1 MLWILFLHDPS
12 GTTVYFENCV
22 ISWSEIH
29 APSSDEPRRL
39 IAKSAVHGDWSV
51 NQAVFE
57 RVNLPHD
64 FLLLTFCVVEACEHV
79 GDHSCGT
86 LAYSGCLQLCTSSF
100 RSSRGGK
107 PASLRSEERRVGKE
121 CRSRWSPYH

>member
-39 IAKSAVHGDWSV
+39 IAKSAVHWDWSV

-64 FLLLTFCVVEACEHV
+64 FMLLTFCVVEAC
-79 GDHSCGT
+79 
-86 LAYSGCLQLCTSSF
+86 
-100 RSSRGGK
+100 
-107 PASLRSEERRVGKE
+107 RSEEHTSELQSQSNIV
-121 CRSRWSPYH
+121 CRLLLEK